1 MKRMKAMRV
10 AKELKNKVKIQ
21 ALIAQA
27 ISVFFAYVYIIN
39 KLKKV
44 NKPKLAKITK
54 EMQLN
59 QLNDLREDMKGI
71 DESVN
76 ILVIGATELSS
87 RRT

>member
-1 MKRMKAMRV
+1 MRV
-10 AKELKNKVKIQ
+10 AKEFKNKVKIQ

-27 ISVFFAYVYIIN
+27 ISVFFAYVYII
-39 KLKKV
+39 KKFFLTKKV
-44 NKPKLAKITK
+44 NKPKLANIIK